1 MDAVKE
7 NKQTVLLESK
17 VKLTIDGVIN
27 VESFNDDY
35 MELSTNLGEISVE
48 GENLKIEELRQ
59 ENGKIL
65 ITGEVNGIYYK
76 SEKHLAVYLEY
87 LNEIFYNIRNI
98 QVGNICCFIRNL
110 IRLYV

>member
-1 MDAVKE
+1 LEENMDTVKE

-17 VKLTIDGVIN
+17 AKLTIDGVIN

-35 MELSTNLGEISVE
+35 MELSTNLGGISVE

-76 SEKHLAVYLEY
+76 SEKSSRG
-87 LNEIFYNIRNI
+87 IFGI
-98 QVGNICCFIRNL
+98 FK
-110 IRLYV
+110 

>member
-1 MDAVKE
+1 MDTVKE

-17 VKLTIDGVIN
+17 AKLTIDGVIN

-76 SEKHLAVYLEY
+76 SEKATRGIFGIFKWNFLQHQKYLG
-87 LNEIFYNIRNI
+87 R
-98 QVGNICCFIRNL
+98 
-110 IRLYV
+110 